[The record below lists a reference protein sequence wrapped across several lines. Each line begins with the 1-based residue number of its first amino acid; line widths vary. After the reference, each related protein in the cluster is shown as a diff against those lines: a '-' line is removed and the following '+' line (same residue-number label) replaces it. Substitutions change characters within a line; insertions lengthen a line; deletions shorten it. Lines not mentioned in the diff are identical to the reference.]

1 MNRSTS
7 LRYVKGL
14 LLRAFF
20 SLLGGLWLPVA
31 YGQQP
36 IQVNVTVMQPVS
48 PYLPQLAADISGGQ
62 YNNVEASLSDK
73 LIVQVTNT
81 SQTPQRIKLG
91 VRIERLS
98 PEPAAVY
105 LRPDYQPSAPLIL
118 GPQQT
123 IQLDRKLIEDAFGN
137 FSRGKLVFEN
147 LSLSA
152 LRQNYV
158 NYKLPEGI
166 YRVCVN
172 AYDYDLPGQAAP
184 RSSQNANCAVFNICY
199 TASPPQFTM
208 PVSTLMG
215 AGHDMTTF
223 TPNSQQIQFAW
234 TAPSTT
240 CGLPLGM
247 VNYDLEIREIFPGQ
261 TVNDAKN
268 NPFVFRK
275 QQIPSPFFMLDT
287 LLNPHVFQVG
297 KQYTV
302 QVKANLQPQ
311 PNSPLE
317 IANQGYSEVAAITYA
332 PTPKFPPIGGGGL
345 PIPEGVNIVATS
357 APIASGND
365 CEGVEPPSSSTP
377 TQEDL
382 NGRDVRV
389 GKFTMHVDQ
398 ATRNG
403 NGYSGTGYI
412 TWTPYGKTIK
422 LKVAFTDVGINDHLE
437 LMDGVVNTTR
447 DTNIPEWL
455 TLNTPEALNNL
466 VNLQS
471 FVNPV
476 NLAANKLHEIKEG
489 DDPVNF
495 PLGLNDTQL
504 GGGIQGTLAIMSI
517 GFTPEGTDMRMLFSM
532 EIPEVKNWLS
542 LAGTGFCIQPDGFSG
557 EKGILYLPSD
567 RDVNLDGTVFT
578 LKGAT
583 ATGGTLDTT
592 QTTYLK
598 WNADGFERLFVKADL
613 SLPEDLK
620 AVDGTG
626 KRTGDRVKMRATF
639 DFNEWDNWI
648 ANLTT
653 SDDFE
658 IDNLP
663 GFIIHMDEGLYYDHS
678 VLRNPQ
684 PGGPIV
690 WPKDQGDKKFIGKDA
705 TYQGIYMKQL
715 TMKLPPD
722 FVGIGGTAPDITF
735 TDLFI
740 NGENGLWADIN
751 AQNLL
756 DIDDGEI
763 SGWAFSIDKFTM
775 PIKKWTPQG
784 ASMTGQTR
792 LPISNDPLSYN
803 CNLNAGGE
811 KGIAYAFS
819 ITPKPNY
826 KIPMWVAD
834 MELLSGTTFVIEKE
848 AGSDAKIGAT
858 LNGFLG
864 ININENPKVI
874 LKAID
879 IQGMQIAN
887 YNMKKTKPAEQEIG
901 KFYFNSGSITYASLQ
916 NNGVNN
922 AGSAFNTPDLST
934 MEPEFAYHHGHGP
947 YAPTISP
954 ASENSTL
961 MLAGSGG
968 KDNSVVGFG
977 FTPKAFKPVIAF
989 DKGDSHNQL
998 GIGFSFDSIY
1008 VDLGLEGVMQV
1019 RAKSGFTVWGI
1030 LGGTATKPKV
1040 AGSKPAVTL
1049 DRVELDGTLASVV
1062 DLSGSVD
1069 FRYGDEW
1076 GEGVSGNFDVT
1087 FTPGITIAAN
1097 VVFGAKDNFN
1107 YYGVGASLY
1116 VKNGIVPIGPI
1127 IINGFGGGYYHN
1139 LAMTAADSTNW
1150 DRPLRFV
1157 PEEGASAFSV
1167 NLALSYMSAEI
1178 LKANA
1183 NLLVGTNSHGGISVN
1198 LNGWANVI
1206 SDGQL
1211 NSEGIVNAKLE
1222 MEYADNEFDMYINAN
1237 AELFD
1242 GAAKVCIPIWAH
1254 AGDKG
1259 YWLYLGYPAAEDGN
1273 DKDEK
1278 GRAYERIKVQLFK
1291 LGAPG
1296 NLLYVDLGAD
1306 AYFCAGTQL
1315 PAFPALPDKLDKFL
1329 GELGGKRSA
1338 SNTKLLG
1345 DIAGGAG
1352 FMFGAKV
1359 HGQVQVNLGIFYVDA
1374 EAFVGF
1380 DVALKHYPVPPCAV
1394 NADDTFGMNN
1404 WYAKGQFFAY
1414 LGVDVGFKIDVWFY
1428 SGQVSLANLAI
1439 GAALQAGLPHPTWMD
1454 GRIRIKGEVL
1464 GGLIRVNTGCQFSV
1478 GTKCTEGSDPLANI
1492 QMISEIG
1499 PAEEDVSPFANPY
1512 VVFSVPMSNKKV
1524 IPLEFEVPK
1533 NNIYGQEIKDPE
1545 TGLVETYIRTY
1556 RFDVMESETTISL
1569 RADDNKT
1576 KSMAYVKPIDYNYS
1590 PDGFTMSMINN
1601 GAVFKD
1607 NKNYGIFVKCIAKE
1621 RLGAHWETPKEYKNQ
1636 NKYPDGFTQDSTV
1649 YFVTGESPDII
1660 PEYHVVNSYPMRGQR
1675 YYLKNEFQGKGRILL
1690 YKDNPKA
1697 FQLDDAKTPLYN
1709 LTLVPKDGSG
1719 RLTTTFMYNP
1729 AIRSVD
1735 FTLPAGIK
1743 NSTVYTAYFS
1753 VEDAE
1758 ANKLI
1763 DEAMKAKEITI
1774 AARDLQTKA
1783 VIMSKQGIQKNIA
1796 TAAKNKLIKTNSGDG
1811 KTDQSVQIKT
1821 DLNIRQTGKAALINA
1836 IQIYPSN
1843 ANNIG
1848 DLESV
1853 TKDWELVEQD
1863 TIETKEQKSLIYQP
1877 KSGRIIYSMVFAT
1890 SKYNT
1895 FNDKIAALGTLN
1907 ATYNETQT
1915 ASYEDFVDDPS
1926 KVNYPD
1932 LPETKSKS
1940 FSYSDARIPAFEG
1953 EDFDEYEVKGI
1964 LRQVRADSTSL
1975 PHPYFIP
1982 PLVSVS
1988 GLVSGSSTI
1997 PLGADGKYNNESMYD
2012 IAYQLGEPKG
2022 GYLSDLT
2029 IDFGN
2034 HTVRDHFY
2042 DAPKYATQL
2051 NSSIYTA
2058 MLNADGT
2065 APMPPFVSS
2074 GKRLEIVDAT
2084 ASNAARDF
2092 KLLKLAIQSYGL
2104 QFRFKKLYSD
2114 LVMYMDDGDSRVGI
2128 ASTVNLDKF
2137 YSTLYTLINAGQFT
2151 LNDYVAYYYGSD
2163 EYREVDKARE
2173 AAGTLQH
2180 NYVDILRNSFLAKS
2194 GDAFIKDNR
2203 FFWSITEDSDMQKLR
2218 KMTFVQQAKTISTVN
2233 LRYGFG
2239 SIERSSTL
2247 NRYNAGNYGTTDFKP
2262 SSYPLFPAFAL
2273 EGIPA
2278 ASKSVQYITPSQMA
2292 DKEEKA
2298 EVNLLE
2304 QVMQGTVVITTS
2316 AEEMVGKIGSQFN
2329 ANQPVKK
2336 ELDVSSATAQGTIK
2350 GIPPQTGTEAKNTK
2364 SKASPTKDGK
2374 NIKSKVWPPIV
2385 GGR

>member
-1 MNRSTS
+1 MNRFDSILNKNIPIPAWCWS
-7 LRYVKGL
+7 ILFV
-14 LLRAFF
+14 
-20 SLLGGLWLPVA
+20 LWTLSV

-36 IQVNVTVMQPVS
+36 IQVNVTVMQPVT
-48 PYLPQLAADISGGQ
+48 PYLPQLAADVRGGQ
-62 YNNVEASLSDK
+62 YGNVEESLSNK
-73 LIVQVTNT
+73 LIVRVTNT
-81 SQTPQRIKLG
+81 SNAPQRIKLSA
-91 VRIERLS
+91 RIERLS
-98 PEPAAVY
+98 PSPAAVY
-105 LRPDYQPSAPLIL
+105 LRPDYQPAQPLIL
-118 GPQQT
+118 APQQT
-123 IQLDRKLIEDAFGN
+123 IQLDRQLIEETFGN

-152 LRQNYV
+152 LRQNEV

-166 YRVCVN
+166 YRLCIQ
-172 AYDYDLPGQAAP
+172 AYDYDQAGQSVPLSTMGA
-184 RSSQNANCAVFNICY
+184 SCAVFNICY
-199 TASPPQFTM
+199 TASAPQFTA
-208 PVSTLMG
+208 PVSTIMG
-215 AGHDMTTF
+215 GQPGFTNF
-223 TPNSQQIQFAW
+223 TPHSQQIQFTW
-234 TAPSTT
+234 TPPAST
-240 CGLPLGM
+240 CGLPLGLIT
-247 VNYDLEIREIFPGQ
+247 YDLEIREMYAGQ
-261 TVNDAKN
+261 ALNDAKN
-268 NPFVFRK
+268 NPFVFR
-275 QQIPSPFFMLDT
+275 QQAIPTNMFLLDT
-287 LLNPHVFQVG
+287 LKYPHVFEAG
-297 KQYTV
+297 KQYV
-302 QVKANLQPQ
+302 VRVKANMQKMA
-311 PNSPLE
+311 NSPLE
-317 IANQGYSEVAAITYA
+317 IANQGYSELAAITYTPE
-332 PTPKFPPIGGGGL
+332 PTSPPTGGGGL
-345 PIPEGVNIVATS
+345 DIPDNIISTS
-357 APIASGND
+357 GPIATGND
-365 CEGVEPPSSSTP
+365 CQGVEPPTNM
-377 TQEDL
+377 TLTEEDII
-382 NGRDVRV
+382 NKDIQV
-389 GKFTMHVDQ
+389 GAFAMHVQ
-398 ATRNG
+398 EATRNG
-403 NGYSGTGYI
+403 DHYTGTGQI
-412 TWTPYGKTIK
+412 TWKP
-422 LKVAFTDVGINDHLE
+422 VAGTTLLLAVTFADIQINTDFQLVS
-437 LMDGVVNTTR
+437 GVVNSARNST
-447 DTNIPEWL
+447 IPEWANL
-455 TLNTPEALNNL
+455 SGPDNIPYLSTQLDGALSDLNEKINAA
-466 VNLQS
+466 
-471 FVNPV
+471 VNPIRQAMGESAV
-476 NLAANKLHEIKEG
+476 T
-489 DDPVNF
+489 F
-495 PLGLNDTQL
+495 PLGLNEVKLAGTSS
-504 GGGIQGTLAIMSI
+504 TLAIMSI
-517 GFTPEGTDMRMLFSM
+517 SFTSTGTDMRMLFNM
-532 EIPEVKNWLS
+532 NIPEAKGWLS
-542 LAGTGFCIQPDGFSG
+542 LAGTGFCIQPEGFSG

-567 RDVNLDGTVFT
+567 RDINLDGTVFT

-583 ATGGTLDTT
+583 TTDGSLDTT
-592 QTTYLK
+592 KTTYLK

-613 SLPEDLK
+613 TLPEALK
-620 AVDGTG
+620 AVDGFG
-626 KRTGDRVKMRATF
+626 KRTGDGVKMQATF
-639 DFNEWDNWI
+639 DLNEWDNWM
-648 ANLTT
+648 ANLTA
-653 SDDFE
+653 SSDFE
-658 IDNLP
+658 MDNLP
-663 GFIIHMDEGLYYDHS
+663 GFIISMNEGLYYDHS
-678 VLRNPQ
+678 VVRNPQ
-684 PGGPIV
+684 PKDGMV
-690 WPKDQGDKKFIGKDA
+690 WPIDQGDQKFIGKDA
-705 TYQGIYMKQL
+705 GYQGIYMKKL
-715 TMKLPPD
+715 TMKLPAD
-722 FVGIGGTAPDITF
+722 FVGIGGDAPDITF

-756 DIDDGEI
+756 AINKGKI
-763 SGWAFSIDKFTM
+763 GGWAFSIDQLTM
-775 PIKKWTPQG
+775 PIKKWVPQG
-784 ASMTGQTR
+784 ASMNGQFR
-792 LPISNDPLSYN
+792 LPISDDSLYYS
-803 CNLNAGGE
+803 CNLNTLAE
-811 KGIAYAFS
+811 HIEYEFRV
-819 ITPKPNY
+819 TPKNGY
-826 KIPMWVAD
+826 HIPMWLAS
-834 MELLSGTTFVIEKE
+834 MELSNGTTFIISKE
-848 AGSDAKIGAT
+848 AGSDVKVAAT

-864 ININENPKVI
+864 INIAENPKVI

-887 YNMKKTKPAEQEIG
+887 YNMKKTQPAEQEIG
-901 KFYFNSGSITYASLQ
+901 KFYFNSGNITYASLQ

-922 AGSAFNTPDLST
+922 ANSAWVTPEQSI
-934 MEPEFAYHHGHGP
+934 MEPTWAYNSHGP
-947 YAPTISP
+947 SAPVSLP
-954 ASENSTL
+954 SFKNNVF
-961 MLAGSGG
+961 MPAGSGG

-977 FTPKAFKPVIAF
+977 FTPKDFKTVVAF
-989 DKGDSHNQL
+989 DKGDAKNQL

-1019 RAKSGFTVWGI
+1019 EATGGFTVWGI
-1030 LGGTATKPKV
+1030 LGGTATKPQV
-1040 AGSKPAVTL
+1040 AGSKPDVTL
-1049 DRVELDGTLASVV
+1049 DKVELNGTLASVV
-1062 DLSGSVD
+1062 DLHGRVD

-1087 FTPGITIAAN
+1087 FTPGITIGAN
-1097 VVFGAKDNFN
+1097 IVFGSKDDYN
-1107 YYGVGASLY
+1107 YCGVGASLY
-1116 VKNGIVPIGPI
+1116 VKKGIVPIGPI

-1139 LAMTAADSTNW
+1139 LVMTAGDSTNW
-1150 DRPLRFV
+1150 DTPFTFV
-1157 PEEGASAFSV
+1157 PEKGATAFSV
-1167 NLALSYMSAEI
+1167 NLALSYLSSEI

-1183 NLLVGTNSHGGISVN
+1183 NLLVGTNDNGGVSVK

-1206 SDGQL
+1206 SDGERD
-1211 NSEGIVNAKLE
+1211 SEGIVNATLE
-1222 MEYADNEFDMYINAN
+1222 MEYADNEFDMYVNAD
-1237 AELFD
+1237 AKLFD
-1242 GAAKVCIPIWAH
+1242 GAVKVTIPIWAH
-1254 AGDKG
+1254 AGNKG
-1259 YWLYLGYPAAEDGN
+1259 YWLYLGYPAAEDGD

-1278 GRAYERIKVQLFK
+1278 GRAYERIKVQLLK

-1296 NLLYVDLGAD
+1296 DLLYVDLGAN
-1306 AYFCAGTQL
+1306 AYFCAGTKL
-1315 PAFPALPDKLDKFL
+1315 PAFPALPDELDKFL
-1329 GELGGKRSA
+1329 GELSGKRSA
-1338 SNTKLLG
+1338 ANQKLLG

-1374 EAFVGF
+1374 KAFVGF

-1512 VVFSVPMSNKKV
+1512 VVFSVPMSNKML
-1524 IPLEFEVPK
+1524 IPLDFEVPK
-1533 NNIYGQEIKDPE
+1533 KDKYGQEVINPE
-1545 TGLVETYIRTY
+1545 TGMTESYIRTY
-1556 RFDVMESETTISL
+1556 RFDVIESETTISL

-1576 KSMAYVKPIDYNYS
+1576 KSIAYAKPIDYNYS

-1601 GAVFKD
+1601 GPVFQD
-1607 NKNYGIFVKCIAKE
+1607 TKNYGIFVKCIAKE
-1621 RLGAHWETPKEYKNQ
+1621 RLGSWVTPQEYKNE

-1649 YFVTGESPDII
+1649 YFVTGESPNNI
-1660 PEYHVVNSYPMRGQR
+1660 PEYHVINSYPMRGQR

-1697 FQLDDAKTPLYN
+1697 FRLDNAKTPLYN
-1709 LTLVPKDGSG
+1709 LTLVPKDGSE
-1719 RLTTTFMYNP
+1719 RLTSTFMYNP

-1763 DEAMKAKEITI
+1763 DEAMKTKEITI
-1774 AARDLQTKA
+1774 AARDLRTKA
-1783 VIMSKQGIQKNIA
+1783 PVTSKQDIQKNIV
-1796 TAAKNKLIKTNSGDG
+1796 TAAKHARGNTNGRAGKEIVKNTIENTQVEQNASIQDG
-1811 KTDQSVQIKT
+1811 VNLKNQQYGI
-1821 DLNIRQTGKAALINA
+1821 QGGKAALINA
-1836 IQIYPSN
+1836 IQIHP
-1843 ANNIG
+1843 NNPNNVG

-1853 TKDWELVEQD
+1853 TKDWELAEQD

-1895 FNDKIAALGTLN
+1895 FKDKIAALGTLN
-1907 ATYNETQT
+1907 ATHNETQT
-1915 ASYEDFVDDPS
+1915 ASYEDFIDDPS
-1926 KVNYPD
+1926 KVDYPD

-1964 LRQVRADSTSL
+1964 LRQVSADSTSL

-2012 IAYQLGEPKG
+2012 IAYQLGRPREDNPQD
-2022 GYLSDLT
+2022 GYYPNGYLT

-2051 NSSIYTA
+2051 NRSIYTA

-2104 QFRFKKLYSD
+2104 QFRFKKLYDD

-2128 ASTVNLDKF
+2128 GSTVNMDKF
-2137 YSTLYTLINAGQFT
+2137 FSTLNTLINSKQFT
-2151 LNDYVAYYYGSD
+2151 MDDYLAYYNSSG
-2163 EYREVDKARE
+2163 EYRDIDKAHD
-2173 AAGTLQH
+2173 AAATLAY
-2180 NYVDILRNSFLAKS
+2180 NYRNILRNSNLAKS

-2203 FFWSITEDSDMQKLR
+2203 FFWSITENSDMQKLR
-2218 KMTFVQQAKTISTVN
+2218 KMIFVQQVKKIATVN

-2247 NRYNAGNYGTTDFKP
+2247 NRYNTGNYGTTDFKP

-2298 EVNLLE
+2298 QVNVLE
-2304 QVMQGTVVITTS
+2304 QAMRETVVTPTS
-2316 AEEMVGKIGSQFN
+2316 A
-2329 ANQPVKK
+2329 
-2336 ELDVSSATAQGTIK
+2336 IK
-2350 GIPPQTGTEAKNTK
+2350 GVSLQPDTETKNAK
-2364 SKASPTKDGK
+2364 SKASQTRGEKNTKMQ
-2374 NIKSKVWPPIV
+2374 VWPPIV